1 MTGTDAP
8 KAVRRAALLTFL
20 LAPAGVLLILDGL
33 LELRWWG
40 SSGADRLLA
49 ELARL
54 QTEFGLEPPALLRG
68 KEGAVELIVLGVLSL
83 AYSALGVWLL
93 RGRVWARTAGLV
105 GGGVLILLGLI
116 GVGTDA
122 AESRTLASYFTAM
135 AGSAIDG
142 RIPEVRALLYPGWY
156 SWVEDIVQG
165 FQVLA
170 VLAAVVA
177 LAAAVIGHSDYFT
190 GGRSVD
196 APPDEWDSALSRVR
210 EQSRR
215 QREADS

>member
-54 QTEFGLEPPALLRG
+54 QTEFGLELRG

-105 GGGVLILLGLI
+105 GGAALILLGLI